1 MPENPAGARYLSA
14 VEAAARLG
22 VRRSSLYA
30 YASRG
35 RIRAEFDPRN
45 PRVSRYLASDVERLR
60 NQKEA
65 RIDPA
70 VAARK
75 TLAWGTPILESGLTL
90 IDRGRFQVSCRR
102 IDQSGIC

>member
-1 MPENPAGARYLSA
+1 MRSGHRVHGLTPENPACARYLNA

-35 RIRAEFDPRN
+35 RIHAETDPRN

-60 NQKEA
+60 TQKEA
-65 RIDPA
+65 RLHPDL
-70 VAARK
+70 AARK
-75 TLAWGTPILESGLTL
+75 TLAWGAPILESSLTL
-90 IDRGRFQVSCRR
+90 IDRG
-102 IDQSGIC
+102 